1 MNEQYKHNDEL
12 INSTYSVLGGLDNIK
27 TLMYYISDELDN
39 YTRIEAIER
48 CTAKILVDSITRVI
62 QLTYIFDN
70 EFEHTMQALETI
82 RKQIEA

>member
-1 MNEQYKHNDEL
+1 MNEQSNQNVEL
-12 INSTYSVLGGLDNIK
+12 INSTYSALKGLDIIK
-27 TLMYYISDELDN
+27 TLMYYISVELEP

-48 CTAKILVDSITRVI
+48 CPAHILLGNISRVI

>member
-1 MNEQYKHNDEL
+1 
-12 INSTYSVLGGLDNIK
+12 
-27 TLMYYISDELDN
+27 MYYISDELDN

-48 CTAKILVDSITRVI
+48 YPAKILVDSITRVI

>member
-1 MNEQYKHNDEL
+1 MNEQYKQNVEL
-12 INSTYSVLGGLDNIK
+12 INSTYSALGGLDNIK

-48 CTAKILVDSITRVI
+48 YPAKILVDIITRVI

>member
-27 TLMYYISDELDN
+27 TLMYYVSVELESYTHIEALQKCPVHILLDN
-39 YTRIEAIER
+39 IR
-48 CTAKILVDSITRVI
+48 RVI